1 MPPSF
6 SPGISHIL
14 VNVLLD
20 VCPYCLLV
28 VITPDP
34 LLYLAAALIARGRG
48 VIVAL
53 YYLRSYSLG
62 YKYSLPKAKQ
72 PILAYLL
79 VPTFRLPSSRGYLGI
94 VPLGLG
100 YPILLGYLYY

>member
-6 SPGISHIL
+6 SPGISYIL
-14 VNVLLD
+14 VDMLLD
-20 VCPYCLLV
+20 VCPYRLLV
-28 VITPDP
+28 VMTPDP

-48 VIVAL
+48 VMVAL

-62 YKYSLPKAKQ
+62 HKYSLPKAKQ
-72 PILAYLL
+72 PILVHLL
-79 VPTFRLPSSRGYLGI
+79 APTFRLPSSRGHLGI

-100 YPILLGYLYY
+100 HPILPGYLYY